1 MRSLCLQNFIFMLEF
16 IYSQNNITKREN
28 MINLKDY
35 LRGDEV
41 FYTEAFQKAIDDASA
56 SKQTLFI
63 PVGEYLL
70 GTVELKSNVSIIF
83 EDGAKLIGSKN
94 LEDFYEDK
102 LMSEPCYQ
110 DLSHSSYTKSLFY
123 GTNIENVSL
132 KGRAVIDMQ
141 SAWAPKE
148 SKRTGHRGA
157 KAISITYGENLR
169 FEDFEILNATDI
181 ALLLGACK
189 QVFIR
194 GLYIKSHI
202 DGISPDGCEDVII
215 SDCNLFCGDDALVF
229 KTSLFDGQ
237 VHHLKRVT
245 VSNCI
250 ISSRCNAIKFG
261 TESTGDMKYI
271 TISNCVVHHAQATG
285 ISIESVDGANLEA
298 INISDIMMEN
308 VTCPLFIALGR
319 RMRAPEGTPIGSIKN
334 VTISNVYAD
343 NSDEVYKSI
352 DFYYIY
358 IKEGSEYEQ
367 NGCIASSIV
376 NLTDNPLEN
385 VTLNNVHFKV
395 MGDKKLEDVDYKEN
409 PTGYPTHWMNG
420 FVLPAYG
427 MLVKGVKNLK
437 LNDVTFETI
446 KPDERP
452 ALEVID

>member
-1 MRSLCLQNFIFMLEF
+1 
-16 IYSQNNITKREN
+16 

-35 LRGDEV
+35 IVGNEV
-41 FYTEAFQKAIDDASA
+41 LYTEVFQKAVDDASRLN
-56 SKQTLFI
+56 QTLFV

-70 GTVELKSNVSIIF
+70 GTVELKSNVTILF
-83 EDGAKLIGSKN
+83 EDGTRLLGSKN
-94 LEDFYEDK
+94 MSDFYDDNI
-102 LMSEPCYQ
+102 LSTPTYQ
-110 DLSHSSYTKSLFY
+110 DLSHSSYSKTLFY
-123 GTNIENVSL
+123 GSDIENVTI
-132 KGRAVIDMQ
+132 KGRVTMDMQ
-141 SAWAPKE
+141 SEWAPE
-148 SKRTGHRGA
+148 ELKRRGNRGA
-157 KAISITYGENLR
+157 KVISIKYGENLR

-181 ALLLGACK
+181 AVLLGACK

-194 GLYIKSHI
+194 GLYIRSHI

-245 VSNCI
+245 VTNCI

-261 TESTGDMKYI
+261 TETTGDMKYI
-271 TISNCVVHHAQATG
+271 TISNCVIHHSQCTG

-298 INISDIMMEN
+298 INISNITMEN
-308 VTCPLFIALGR
+308 TTCPIFIALGK

-334 VTISNVYAD
+334 VTLSNIYAD

-385 VTLNNVHFKV
+385 ITLSNVHLKV
-395 MGDKKLEDVDYKEN
+395 MGGKKLEDVDYKEN
-409 PTGYPTHWMNG
+409 PTGYPTHYMNG

-427 MLVKGVKNLK
+427 MFIKGVKNLK
-437 LNDVTFETI
+437 MNDVNFETI
-446 KPDERP
+446 KPDEREE
-452 ALEVID
+452 LLILND

>member
-1 MRSLCLQNFIFMLEF
+1 
-16 IYSQNNITKREN
+16 

-35 LRGDEV
+35 LTGNEV

-56 SKQTLFI
+56 SKQTLFV

-70 GTVELKSNVSIIF
+70 GTVELKSNLSIVF
-83 EDGAKLIGSKN
+83 EDGARLIGSKN

-102 LMSEPCYQ
+102 LLSEPCYQ
-110 DLSHSSYTKSLFY
+110 DLSHSSYSKSLFY
-123 GTNIENVSL
+123 GSNIENVSL
-132 KGRAVIDMQ
+132 KGRAIIDMQ

-157 KAISITYGENLR
+157 KAISIKYGENLR

-189 QVFIR
+189 RVFIR
-194 GLYIKSHI
+194 GLYIRAHI

-245 VSNCI
+245 VTNCI

-261 TESTGDMKYI
+261 TESTGDMKYV
-271 TISNCVVHHAQATG
+271 TISNCVIHHAQATG

-395 MGDKKLEDVDYKEN
+395 MGGKKLEDVDYKEN

-420 FVLPAYG
+420 FVLPAHG

-452 ALEVID
+452 AVEVID